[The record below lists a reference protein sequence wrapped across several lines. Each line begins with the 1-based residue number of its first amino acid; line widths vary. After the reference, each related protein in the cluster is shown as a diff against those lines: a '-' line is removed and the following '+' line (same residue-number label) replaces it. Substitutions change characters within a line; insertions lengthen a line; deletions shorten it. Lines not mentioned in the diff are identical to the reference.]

1 MTDIM
6 SKTKIDYSKLD
17 KATNKSFQPLFTNKD
32 RWLILIGGAGSG
44 KSFAVTQKLILRI
57 IMAARKGRTHKFL
70 CLRKTQPAAR
80 KSILALF
87 KDCISTFG
95 LAGKVKINLTDMTI
109 KLFGSEIII
118 TGMDDEEKIKSIH
131 GISSIW
137 LEEMTEFTFKEF
149 MQLDLRLR
157 GILPDY
163 KQIMGSFNPI
173 DENHWIRKE
182 LFGDDLQAEL
192 ERTIAS
198 GGNTVR
204 KVTKSMVDG
213 KEIETAMTVM
223 HSTCDDN
230 EFIDPE
236 YKAVLNGLADKDA
249 NFHRVYRMGMWGVLK
264 GLIFEKWET
273 TKDWPVNPDDGG
285 FGMDFGYATDPTA
298 VPEIAFDG
306 NDLYAREVLYET
318 KLTNPDIHGKMAP
331 IASVADYDIVS
342 ADNAEP
348 KSIAELRQLGL
359 NIVPCAKG
367 KDSIAHGIQRI
378 KQYNLKVDYAS
389 PNLIKELQSYKW
401 AENKDGSL
409 KNPPKPVDY
418 NNHLIDALRYIV
430 TKLKGGGKIDLE
442 VMGGSEEK
450 KENMFTTD
458 GFVDIMEVNENDD
471 AIWENM

>member
-1 MTDIM
+1 M
-6 SKTKIDYSKLD
+6 SETNIDLSNLAE
-17 KATNKSFQPLFTNKD
+17 ATNKSFQPLFTNKD

-44 KSFAVTQKLILRI
+44 KSFACTDKFLLRI
-57 IMAARKGRTHKFL
+57 MKAASEGRTHKFL

-80 KSILALF
+80 KSLLALF
-87 KDCISTFG
+87 KDCIGKFG

-109 KLFGSEIII
+109 RLFGSEIII

-137 LEEMTEFTFKEF
+137 LEEMTEFSFKEF

-157 GILPDY
+157 GIMPDY

-182 LFGDDLQAEL
+182 LFGDALQAEL
-192 ERTIAS
+192 EAVIAR

-204 KVTKSMVDG
+204 KVTTSIVDG

-264 GLIFEKWET
+264 GLIFEKWEK
-273 TKDWPVNPDDGG
+273 TKDWPTDPDDGG
-285 FGMDFGYATDPTA
+285 FGLDFGFSVDPTA
-298 VPEIAFDG
+298 VIEVAFKG
-306 NDLYAREVLYET
+306 NDLYAREHLYET
-318 KLTNPDIHGKMAP
+318 KLTNPMIAARVKPVTDLAPFDI
-331 IASVADYDIVS
+331 IS
-342 ADNAEP
+342 ADCAEP
-348 KSIAELRQLGL
+348 KSITEIRQCGL

-367 KDSIAHGIQRI
+367 KDSICHGIQRI
-378 KQYNLKVDYAS
+378 KQYNLKVDYGS

-409 KNPPKPVDY
+409 KSPPKPVDY
-418 NNHLIDALRYIV
+418 SNHLIDPLRYIV
-430 TKLKGGGKIDLE
+430 TKLKGGGKVDLTII
-442 VMGGSEEK
+442 GCEEEENK
-450 KENMFTTD
+450 KTIFDGD
-458 GFVDIMEVNENDD
+458 GFVEMIPVDENDN
-471 AIWENM
+471 AIWENV